1 MITLAQGI
9 QEWLET
15 YKKNSVKPATLDR
28 LYTSYN
34 ALLHDRIAHIYIQVL
49 KTTDIQGYLNRMVE
63 DGYALST
70 IKKQYHLVGAYLEYA
85 MLEGYIQRPVHQG
98 VRLPSQTVVKKP
110 KREISSYSRQ
120 EQAKLLA
127 VLRTRERIGYAAAIL
142 MMETGM
148 RIGECL
154 AITWDDILW
163 ERRAVSVNKTLIR
176 IAHKKKMS
184 VQDGAKS
191 YSSNRVVPLSTE
203 AYRLLDQMSQ
213 ESDDLTGY
221 VFAGEDDMP
230 ISYEAIRYQI
240 RKACEEAGVT
250 YKGQH
255 AFRHTFAT
263 NCYNRGADVKILS
276 KILGHA
282 DVSVTFNVYVHLF
295 GDGLEEMRSVVG

>member
-1 MITLAQGI
+1 
-9 QEWLET
+9 
-15 YKKNSVKPATLDR
+15 
-28 LYTSYN
+28 
-34 ALLHDRIAHIYIQVL
+34 
-49 KTTDIQGYLNRMVE
+49 
-63 DGYALST
+63 
-70 IKKQYHLVGAYLEYA
+70 
-85 MLEGYIQRPVHQG
+85 
-98 VRLPSQTVVKKP
+98 
-110 KREISSYSRQ
+110 
-120 EQAKLLA
+120 
-127 VLRTRERIGYAAAIL
+127 
-142 MMETGM
+142 M

-203 AYRLLDQMSQ
+203 AYRLLDTMSQ
-213 ESDDLTGY
+213 EAADLTGY

-240 RKACEEAGVT
+240 KKACEEAGVP

-276 KILGHA
+276 KLLGHA

-295 GDGLEEMRSVVG
+295 GDGLEEMRSVLG